1 MNVLALRLYQAKEK
15 QLEMCD
21 ELLTKAGVPEW
32 VLLADSDVPANSTPC
47 RLAWFLARRKDVKPD
62 EVDHAL
68 LREMEE
74 NLRAVKAWREQQ
86 TDKKG

>member
-15 QLEMCD
+15 QLARCD

-32 VLLADSDVPANSTPC
+32 VMLTSNEGVPSNSTPD
-47 RLAWFLARRKDVKPD
+47 RLAWFLARRKDVSLR

-68 LREMEE
+68 LREME
-74 NLRAVKAWREQQ
+74 LAMQAAK
-86 TDKKG
+86 DYCPPP